1 MPRSLMIRAWFSRPL
16 ATVMILSGALALG
29 GMAAWPLQDP
39 AGGSAATGAAT
50 EAPKNAHEKIIIGR
64 VNAHGFQNTQPDDP
78 GLDVDATAINIAK
91 VLADLGDDA
100 RLWYQHV
107 MTLSNPYFEGRA
119 TGTPGNER
127 AADYLEFWFRKYG
140 LEPAFPEPAEA
151 ATEEPGGA
159 AADAEANAAAA
170 GNWVS
175 YRQPFTVG
183 RGERTLNTANVGGVL
198 RGKGALANEWVVI
211 GAHFD
216 HVGYSGGGRRANPD
230 APRPLNPGADDN
242 ASGTAG
248 MLILAR
254 RFTEMYA
261 ASEEGADLRS
271 ILFMGFSGEE
281 MGLLGAAHYVRHST
295 LDADSINLMIN
306 LDMIGRLR
314 TDSLMVQGVHSAE
327 GLLDRITPHLLASGL
342 TIYADPI
349 GQGPSDHARFYGA
362 GIPVLFMFTGTHE
375 SYHRPGDHGWTVNPH
390 GAVRILDLTTAIAR
404 DMVTEPSRLKFS
416 QPQ

>member
-1 MPRSLMIRAWFSRPL
+1 MPRSLTIRAWFGRPL
-16 ATVMILSGALALG
+16 ATVMVLSGALALG
-29 GMAAWPLQDP
+29 GLSARPLQDP
-39 AGGSAATGAAT
+39 TGGSAAGGAVV
-50 EAPKNAHEKIIIGR
+50 EAPKSVHEKIIIGR
-64 VNAHGFQNTQPDDP
+64 VNAHAFQNTQPDDP

-127 AADYLEFWFRKYG
+127 AAEYLEFWFRKYA
-140 LEPAFPEPAEA
+140 LEPAFPATAEA
-151 ATEEPGGA
+151 APDEPGGA
-159 AADAEANAAAA
+159 TAPADAEATAA
-170 GNWVS
+170 GTWVS

-198 RGKGALANEWVVI
+198 RGKGTLANEWVVI

-216 HVGYSGGGRRANPD
+216 HTGYGGGRRANPD

-248 MLILAR
+248 MLILVK

-261 ASEEGADLRS
+261 ASEEGANLRS

-281 MGLLGAAHYVRHST
+281 MGLLGAAHYVRNST
-295 LDADSINLMIN
+295 LDADSINIMIN

-314 TDSLMVQGVHSAE
+314 TDSLMVQGVHSAD
-327 GLLDRITPHLLASGL
+327 GLLERITPHLLASGL

-349 GQGPSDHARFYGA
+349 GQGPSDHARFYAA

-390 GAVRILDLTTAIAR
+390 GAVRILDLTTAIAK
-404 DMVTEPSRLKFS
+404 DMVTDPSRLKFAR
-416 QPQ
+416 PE